1 MDSTAYTLRWRVEAA
16 MHMSLGKPSFA
27 DCTVVKDLITEIP
40 GEGGKSHH
48 GDGMC
53 GPTVV
58 WLANTP
64 PGNIRKAKD
73 LMEGANRSDARAL
86 HDCARR
92 WLAENHPELL
102 EDSRP
107 RLTPCHRALER
118 ASQRVRA
125 ALASHVAWL
134 RRTPAFLRSGARRV
148 VATAKPCAVVSAS
161 P

>member
-1 MDSTAYTLRWRVEAA
+1 
-16 MHMSLGKPSFA
+16 MHMSIEKQSFA
-27 DCTVVKDLITEIP
+27 DRTVVKDVITEIP

-48 GDGMC
+48 GDGMS

-58 WLANTP
+58 WLANTS
-64 PGNIRKAKD
+64 PGNIRKAND
-73 LMEGANRSDARAL
+73 LLDRANRSDARAL
-86 HDCARR
+86 HECARR
-92 WLAENHPELL
+92 WLAEYHPELL

-107 RLTPCHRALER
+107 RLTPCHPTLER

-125 ALASHVAWL
+125 ALAPHAAWL
-134 RRTPAFLRSGARRV
+134 RRARAFLRSGARRA

>member
-64 PGNIRKAKD
+64 PAKIRSAKD
-73 LMEGANRSDARAL
+73 LLDGASRSDACAL
-86 HDCARR
+86 HNCARR
-92 WLAENHPELL
+92 WLAEYHPELL
-102 EDSRP
+102 EDSNP
-107 RLTPCHRALER
+107 RVAFGHRALER
-118 ASQRVRA
+118 ASQGLRA
-125 ALASHVAWL
+125 ALTPHVAWL
-134 RRTPAFLRSGARRV
+134 RRTPAVLRSGARRV
-148 VATAKPCAVVSAS
+148 VATAK
-161 P
+161 

>member
-1 MDSTAYTLRWRVEAA
+1 MQ
-16 MHMSLGKPSFA
+16 MSLGKPSVA
-27 DCTVVKDLITEIP
+27 DCTVVKDVITEIP
-40 GEGGKSHH
+40 GEGSQSHH

-64 PGNIRKAKD
+64 PAKIRRARD
-73 LMEGANRSDARAL
+73 LLDRAHRADACAL

-92 WLAENHPELL
+92 WLGEYHPELL

-107 RLTPCHRALER
+107 RPMQGHPTLER
-118 ASQRVRA
+118 ASQRLRA
-125 ALASHVAWL
+125 ALAPHVAWL
-134 RRTPAFLRSGARRV
+134 RRAPAFLRSGARRA
-148 VATAKPCAVVSAS
+148 VATAKPYPVVSAS